1 MSLPWIESIET
12 YLMIF
17 GPLAVFVIVFLDSLG
32 APLPTELSL
41 LLAGYL
47 ISTGAMSP
55 LGTLLVASLF
65 VIVFLDSLGAPLP
78 TELSLLLAGYLIS
91 TGAMSPLG
99 TLLVAITGAIAG
111 SALAYRLGRGA
122 GKALVKR
129 YGRYFRIGEAE
140 MEKTTKWFQKHGE
153 KAVLI
158 GRFVPFVRNLV
169 SYPAGTVGM
178 AFGRFALFTI
188 LGYAGWIGVS
198 LYLGYAAGENWTLVL
213 AYIEEFTWVMTGL
226 VVVGGGAWYLRRRY
240 IKNGRGADRR

>member
-1 MSLPWIESIET
+1 MSPDHEQTERMSLPWIESIET

-17 GPLAVFVIVFLDSLG
+17 GPLAVFVILFLDSLG
-32 APLPTELSL
+32 VPLPTELSL

-47 ISTGAMSP
+47 ISTGTMSP
-55 LGTLLVASLF
+55 LGTV
-65 VIVFLDSLGAPLP
+65 
-78 TELSLLLAGYLIS
+78 
-91 TGAMSPLG
+91 
-99 TLLVAITGAIAG
+99 LVAITGAIIG
-111 SALAYRLGRGA
+111 SSLAYRLGRGA

-140 MEKTTKWFQKHGE
+140 MAKTTKWFERHGE

-178 AFGRFALFTI
+178 AFGRFALFTV
-188 LGYAGWIGVS
+188 LGYLGWIGGS

-213 AYIEEFTWVMTGL
+213 THIEELTWVVAGVL
-226 VVVGGGAWYLRRRY
+226 VIGGGAWCLWRRY
-240 IKNGRGADRR
+240 INNGRGSDQR